1 MKSSIVNYDTYAN
14 AVTDLA
20 NLYVGQVVSVEE
32 TMRLYRVD
40 DSGVQLELTPL
51 TNGANMSLSGNI
63 LTITY

>member
-14 AVTDLA
+14 AVADLA

-40 DSGVQLELTPL
+40 DSGVQLELKPL

>member
-14 AVTDLA
+14 AVADLA

-40 DSGVQLELTPL
+40 NSGVQLELKPL

>member
-14 AVTDLA
+14 AVADLA
-20 NLYVGQVVSVEE
+20 NLYVGQMVAVEE

-40 DSGVQLELTPL
+40 DSGVQLELKPL

>member
-14 AVTDLA
+14 AVADLS
-20 NLYVGQVVSVEE
+20 NLYVGQMVAVEE

-40 DSGVQLELTPL
+40 DSGVQLELKPL

>member
-32 TMRLYRVD
+32 TMRLYRVN